1 MSDPTRISTVSRGL
15 DDLTAMWR
23 IRALEEKTRDLRLAE
38 EVVGSV
44 HLANGQE
51 AIAVGACSRLRPQ
64 DALYA
69 TYRGHGWAV
78 ARGVPP
84 REIFAEML
92 GRVTGVNGGR
102 GGSAHFSAPQHG
114 FHGENSIVGAGA
126 PIAVGA
132 ALAARH
138 DGSGR
143 VAMTVFGDGAMNQG
157 AVTEAMNFAAAFGLG
172 VVFMCENNRYS
183 ELTPI
188 NDMVANTDLSQRAT
202 ALGIPAVR
210 IDGND
215 LAQVRTAVQ
224 LSVESA
230 AAGRGPS
237 FIEAHTQRIVGHY
250 IGDAEQYRP
259 VGELDADREVEPI
272 AALSRRLLAAGV
284 VEQTIERCEQRAREE
299 MDRAADAALADPFV
313 DPSTAKEHLYA

>member
-1 MSDPTRISTVSRGL
+1 
-15 DDLTAMWR
+15 MWR
-23 IRALEEKTRDLRLAE
+23 IRALEEKIRDLRLAE
-38 EVVGSV
+38 IVVGSV

-51 AIAVGACSRLRPQ
+51 SIAVATCRELRQQ

-69 TYRGHGWAV
+69 TYRGHGWAL

-84 REIFAEML
+84 RAMIAELL
-92 GRVTGVNGGR
+92 GRTTGVNGGR
-102 GGSAHFSAPQHG
+102 GGSAYFSAPEYG
-114 FHGENSIVGAGA
+114 FYGENSIVGAGA

-132 ALAARH
+132 ALAAKY

-143 VAMTVFGDGAMNQG
+143 VAVTVFGDGAMNQG

-172 VVFMCENNRYS
+172 VIFICENNRYS

-188 NDMVANTDLSQRAT
+188 NDMVANPNLSQRAT

-215 LAQVRTAVQ
+215 LQQVRTAVR
-224 LSVESA
+224 LSVASA

-250 IGDAEQYRP
+250 IGDGEQYRP
-259 VGELDADREVEPI
+259 AGELDADLLVEPI
-272 AALSRRLLAAGV
+272 ARLTRELLNQGV
-284 VEQTIERCEQRAREE
+284 ASSAVEACEAKARSE
-299 MDRAADAALADPFV
+299 MDRAALLAQADPLV
-313 DPSTAKEHLYA
+313 DPKTAREHLYA

>member
-1 MSDPTRISTVSRGL
+1 MKL
-15 DDLTAMWR
+15 DDLHALWR
-23 IRALEEKTRDLRLAE
+23 IRALEEKIRDLRLEGAI
-38 EVVGSV
+38 VGSV
-44 HLANGQE
+44 HLSNGQE
-51 AIAVGACSRLRPQ
+51 SVAVGACSQLRSH
-64 DALYA
+64 DAVYA

-84 REIFAEML
+84 REIFAELL
-92 GRVTGVNGGR
+92 GRATGVNAGR

-132 ALAARH
+132 ALAGRH

-143 VAMTVFGDGAMNQG
+143 IALTVFGDGAMNQG
-157 AVTEAMNFAAAFGLG
+157 AVAEAMNFAAAFSLG
-172 VVFMCENNRYS
+172 VVFVCENNRYS

-188 NDMVANTDLSQRAT
+188 DDMVAQPDLSQRAT

-215 LAQVRTAVQ
+215 LAQVRTATR
-224 LSVESA
+224 LAVESA

-259 VGELDADREVEPI
+259 AGELERDLQLEPVARLGRE
-272 AALSRRLLAAGV
+272 LLAGGATP
-284 VEQTIERCEQRAREE
+284 EAIARCEQRARAE
-299 MDRAADAALADPFV
+299 MDAAAAAALADPV
-313 DPSTAKEHLYA
+313 TDPATAKDHLYA

>member
-1 MSDPTRISTVSRGL
+1 MNTRITEGL
-15 DDLTAMWR
+15 DDLHAMWR
-23 IRALEEKTRDLRLAE
+23 IRALEEKIRDLRYSE
-38 EVVGSV
+38 DIVGSV
-44 HLANGQE
+44 HLAIGQE
-51 AIAVGACSRLRPQ
+51 SIAVAACSQLRER

-84 REIFAEML
+84 REIFGELM
-92 GRVTGVNGGR
+92 GRTSGVNGGR
-102 GGSAHFSAPQHG
+102 GGSAHFSAPQYG

-126 PIAVGA
+126 PIATGA
-132 ALAARH
+132 ALAGKF

-143 VAMTVFGDGAMNQG
+143 VAVTVFGDGAMNQG
-157 AVTEAMNFAAAFGLG
+157 AVAEAMNFAAALKIG
-172 VVFMCENNRYS
+172 VLFICENNRYS

-188 NDMVANTDLSQRAT
+188 NDMVANPDLSQRAT

-215 LAQVRTAVQ
+215 LAQVRTAVK
-224 LSVESA
+224 LSLEA
-230 AAGRGPS
+230 AISGRGPS

-259 VGELDADREVEPI
+259 AGELEADAQVEPI
-272 AALSRRLLAAGV
+272 ARLRRELASAGAT
-284 VEQTIERCEQRAREE
+284 EAQLDRCEQRAREE
-299 MDRAADAALADPFV
+299 MDTAAAAALADPLV
-313 DPSTAKEHLYA
+313 APETAGEHLYA

>member
-1 MSDPTRISTVSRGL
+1 
-15 DDLTAMWR
+15 MWR
-23 IRALEEKTRDLRLAE
+23 IRALEETIRDLRLEGAI
-38 EVVGSV
+38 VGSV
-44 HLANGQE
+44 HLAIGQE
-51 AIAVGACSRLRPQ
+51 SIAVAACSQLRPQ

-69 TYRGHGWAV
+69 TYRGHSWAL

-84 REIFAEML
+84 REMIAELL
-92 GRVTGVNGGR
+92 GRATGVNGGR
-102 GGSAHFSAPQHG
+102 GGSAYFSAPQYG

-132 ALAARH
+132 ALAARY

-157 AVTEAMNFAAAFGLG
+157 GVTEAMNFAAAFQLG
-172 VVFMCENNRYS
+172 VIFVCENNRYS

-188 NDMVANTDLSQRAT
+188 NDMVANPDLSARAT
-202 ALGIPAVR
+202 SLGIPAVR

-215 LAQVRTAVQ
+215 LAQVRTAVRF
-224 LSVESA
+224 SVESA

-250 IGDAEQYRP
+250 IGDSEQYRP
-259 VGELDADREVEPI
+259 AGELDADLEVEPV
-272 AALSRRLLAAGV
+272 ARLTRELLDSGAPTDAV
-284 VEQTIERCEQRAREE
+284 NRCETRARNE
-299 MDRAADAALADPFV
+299 MEAAAKAASLDPLV

>member
-1 MSDPTRISTVSRGL
+1 MNELTARGL
-15 DDLTAMWR
+15 DDLHAMWR
-23 IRALEEKTRDLRLAE
+23 IRALEEKVRDLRLADV
-38 EVVGSV
+38 VVGSV
-44 HLANGQE
+44 HLTIGQE
-51 AIAVGACSRLRPQ
+51 SIAVAACGQLRSA

-84 REIFAEML
+84 REIFGELL

-102 GGSAHFSAPQHG
+102 GGSAHFSAPQYG
-114 FHGENSIVGAGA
+114 FQGENSIVGAGA

-132 ALAARH
+132 ALAGAH

-157 AVTEAMNFAAAFGLG
+157 GVTEAMNFAAAFGLG
-172 VVFMCENNRYS
+172 VVFVCENNRYS

-188 NDMVANTDLSQRAT
+188 NDMVANPDLSQRAT

-210 IDGND
+210 VDGND
-215 LAQVRTAVQ
+215 LAQVRTAAK
-224 LSVESA
+224 LSLETA
-230 AAGRGPS
+230 ANGRGPS

-250 IGDAEQYRP
+250 IGDAEHYRP
-259 VGELDADREVEPI
+259 AGELDADREVEPI
-272 AALSRRLLAAGV
+272 ARLSRELAANGV
-284 VEQTIERCEQRAREE
+284 SEEALAHCESRARHE
-299 MDRAADAALADPFV
+299 MDATAEAALQDPQV
-313 DPSTAKEHLYA
+313 DPDTAKEHLYA

>member
-1 MSDPTRISTVSRGL
+1 MSEPMVAASDRLR
-15 DDLTAMWR
+15 DLHAMWR
-23 IRALEEKTRDLRLAE
+23 IRALEEKIRDLRLE
-38 EVVGSV
+38 ESIVGSV
-44 HLANGQE
+44 HLSNGQE
-51 AIAVGACSRLRPQ
+51 SIAVAACSELRPH

-84 REIFAEML
+84 RNIFAEL
-92 GRVTGVNGGR
+92 LARSTGVNGGR
-102 GGSAHFSAPQHG
+102 GGSAHFSAPEFG

-132 ALAARH
+132 ALAARY

-143 VAMTVFGDGAMNQG
+143 VAMSVFGDGAMNQG
-157 AVTEAMNFAAAFGLG
+157 AVSEAMNFAAAFGLG
-172 VVFMCENNRYS
+172 VIFICENNRYS

-210 IDGND
+210 VDGND
-215 LAQVRTAVQ
+215 LNQVRTAVS
-224 LSVESA
+224 LSVASA

-259 VGELDADREVEPI
+259 SGELEADLVVEPI
-272 AALSRRLLAAGV
+272 ARLARELEAAGV
-284 VEQTIERCEQRAREE
+284 GRHAIDLCEQRARSE
-299 MDRAADAALADPFV
+299 MERAAAQALADPLV
-313 DPSTAKEHLYA
+313 EPSTAKDHLYA

>member
-1 MSDPTRISTVSRGL
+1 MKL
-15 DDLTAMWR
+15 DDLLAMWR
-23 IRALEEKTRDLRLAE
+23 IRALEEKIRDLRLE
-38 EVVGSV
+38 GSIVGSV
-44 HLANGQE
+44 HLSNGQE
-51 AIAVGACSRLRPQ
+51 SVAVAACSQLRPV
-64 DALYA
+64 DAVYA

-84 REIFAEML
+84 REIFAELL

-132 ALAARH
+132 ALAGRF

-143 VAMTVFGDGAMNQG
+143 IALTVFGDGAMNQG
-157 AVTEAMNFAAAFGLG
+157 AVAEAMNFAAAFSLG
-172 VVFMCENNRYS
+172 VVFVCENNRYS

-188 NDMVANTDLSQRAT
+188 DDMVAQPDLSRRAT

-210 IDGND
+210 VDGND
-215 LAQVRTAVQ
+215 LAQVRTATR
-224 LSVESA
+224 LAVESA

-237 FIEAHTQRIVGHY
+237 FVEAHTQRIVGHY

-259 VGELDADREVEPI
+259 AGELERDLELEPI
-272 AALSRRLLAAGV
+272 ARLTRELLAEGV
-284 VEQTIERCEQRAREE
+284 PTEAVARCEERARAE
-299 MDRAADAALADPFV
+299 MDAAADAALADPLT
-313 DPSTAKEHLYA
+313 DPATAKDHLYA

>member
-1 MSDPTRISTVSRGL
+1 MNEALVNVNERL
-15 DDLTAMWR
+15 DELHAMWR
-23 IRALEEKTRDLRLAE
+23 IRALEEKIRDLRLAE
-38 EVVGSV
+38 VIVGSV
-44 HLANGQE
+44 HLAIGQE
-51 AIAVGACSRLRPQ
+51 SIAVATCRELRPQ

-69 TYRGHGWAV
+69 TYRGHGWAL

-84 REIFAEML
+84 RNMIAELL
-92 GRVTGVNGGR
+92 GRTTGVNGGR
-102 GGSAHFSAPQHG
+102 GGSAYFSAPEYG
-114 FHGENSIVGAGA
+114 FYGENSIVGAGA
-126 PIAVGA
+126 PVAVGA
-132 ALAARH
+132 ALAARY

-143 VAMTVFGDGAMNQG
+143 VAVTVFGDGAMNQG

-172 VVFMCENNRYS
+172 VVFICENNRYS

-188 NDMVANTDLSQRAT
+188 NDMVANPDLSQRAT

-215 LAQVRTAVQ
+215 LQQVRTAVR
-224 LSVESA
+224 LSVASA

-259 VGELDADREVEPI
+259 DGELEADLVIEPI
-272 AALSRRLLAAGV
+272 ARLTRELHAQGIATST
-284 VEQTIERCEQRAREE
+284 VEACELRARAE
-299 MDRAADAALADPFV
+299 MERAATLAQADPLV
-313 DPSTAKEHLYA
+313 DPSTAREHLYA

>member
-1 MSDPTRISTVSRGL
+1 MSTPKADINARL
-15 DDLTAMWR
+15 DDLHAMWR
-23 IRALEEKTRDLRLAE
+23 IRALEDKIRDLRLSG
-38 EVVGSV
+38 VIVGSV

-51 AIAVGACSRLRPQ
+51 SIAVATCSELRPH

-84 REIFAEML
+84 RNIIAELL
-92 GRVTGVNGGR
+92 GRTTGVNGGR
-102 GGSAHFSAPQHG
+102 GGSAYFSAPEYG
-114 FHGENSIVGAGA
+114 FNGENSIVGAGA

-132 ALAARH
+132 ALAARY

-143 VAMTVFGDGAMNQG
+143 VAVTVFGDGAMNQG
-157 AVTEAMNFAAAFGLG
+157 AVSEAMNFAAAFQLG
-172 VVFMCENNRYS
+172 VVFVCENNRYS

-188 NDMVANTDLSQRAT
+188 NDMVANPDLSQRAT
-202 ALGIPAVR
+202 ALGLPAVR
-210 IDGND
+210 VDGND
-215 LAQVRTAVQ
+215 LNQVRTAVR
-224 LSVESA
+224 LSVAAA

-259 VGELDADREVEPI
+259 AGELEADLLIEPI
-272 AALSRRLLAAGV
+272 ARLARELAGAGV
-284 VEQTIERCEQRAREE
+284 SAHSIDACEQRARAEIE
-299 MDRAADAALADPFV
+299 RAAAQALADPLV
-313 DPSTAKEHLYA
+313 DAATAKEHLYA

>member
-1 MSDPTRISTVSRGL
+1 MKL
-15 DDLTAMWR
+15 DDLLSMWR
-23 IRALEEKTRDLRLAE
+23 IRALEEKIRDLRLE
-38 EVVGSV
+38 GPIVGSV

-51 AIAVGACSRLRPQ
+51 AVAVGATSQLRPQ

-84 REIFAEML
+84 REVLAELM
-92 GRVTGVNGGR
+92 GRATGVNGGR

-132 ALAARH
+132 ALAGKH

-143 VAMTVFGDGAMNQG
+143 VAMTVFGDGAINQG
-157 AVTEAMNFAAAFGLG
+157 AVAEAMNFAAAFALG
-172 VVFMCENNRYS
+172 VVFVCENNRYS

-188 NDMVANTDLSQRAT
+188 DDMVAQPDLSRRAT

-215 LAQVRTAVQ
+215 LAQVRTATR
-224 LSVESA
+224 LAVESA

-259 VGELDADREVEPI
+259 AGELERDLHLEPI
-272 AALSRRLLAAGV
+272 ARLTRELLADGV
-284 VEQTIERCEQRAREE
+284 APDAVARCEERARAEI
-299 MDRAADAALADPFV
+299 DAAANAALADPLT
-313 DPSTAKEHLYA
+313 DPATAKDHLYA

>member
-1 MSDPTRISTVSRGL
+1 MTDTYAAVRDRL
-15 DDLTAMWR
+15 DDLHAMWR
-23 IRALEEKTRDLRLAE
+23 IRALEEKIRDLRLNGPI
-38 EVVGSV
+38 VGSV
-44 HLANGQE
+44 HLAIGQE
-51 AIAVGACSRLRPQ
+51 SIAVATCSELRPQ

-84 REIFAEML
+84 RNIIAELL
-92 GRVTGVNGGR
+92 GRSTGVNGGR
-102 GGSAHFSAPQHG
+102 GGSAHFSAPEYG

-132 ALAARH
+132 ALAARY

-143 VAMTVFGDGAMNQG
+143 VAVTVFGDGAMNQG
-157 AVTEAMNFAAAFGLG
+157 AVSEAMNFAAAFGLG
-172 VVFMCENNRYS
+172 VVFVCENNRYS

-188 NDMVANTDLSQRAT
+188 NDMVANPDLSQRAT

-210 IDGND
+210 VDGND
-215 LAQVRTAVQ
+215 LRQVRTAVS
-224 LSVESA
+224 LSVASA

-259 VGELDADREVEPI
+259 AGELEADLVVEPI
-272 AALSRRLLAAGV
+272 ARLTRELETAGV
-284 VEQTIERCEQRAREE
+284 GRHTIDGCQAASPYRDE
-299 MDRAADAALADPFV
+299 RAATQALADPLV

>member
-1 MSDPTRISTVSRGL
+1 MNDTITRGL
-15 DDLTAMWR
+15 DDLAAMWR
-23 IRALEEKTRDLRLAE
+23 IRALEEKIRELRLADQ
-38 EVVGSV
+38 VVGSV
-44 HLANGQE
+44 HLAIGQE
-51 AIAVGACSRLRPQ
+51 SVAVGACSELRAH

-84 REIFAEML
+84 REIFGEVL
-92 GRVTGVNGGR
+92 GRVSGVNGGR

-132 ALAARH
+132 ALAARY

-143 VAMTVFGDGAMNQG
+143 IAMTVFGDGAMNQG
-157 AVTEAMNFAAAFGLG
+157 AVTEAVNFAAAFRLG
-172 VVFMCENNRYS
+172 VIFICENNRYS

-188 NDMVANTDLSQRAT
+188 NDMVANPDLSQRAT

-215 LAQVRTAVQ
+215 LAQVRTAVR

-237 FIEAHTQRIVGHY
+237 FIEAHTQRLVGHY

-259 VGELDADREVEPI
+259 AGELDADREVEPI
-272 AALSRRLLAAGV
+272 AALSRTLLASGV
-284 VEQTIERCEQRAREE
+284 GQETLDRCERRAREE
-299 MDRAADAALADPFV
+299 MDRAAAAALADPLV
-313 DPSTAKEHLYA
+313 DPATAKEHLYA

>member
-1 MSDPTRISTVSRGL
+1 MNEALVNVNERL
-15 DDLTAMWR
+15 DELHAMWR
-23 IRALEEKTRDLRLAE
+23 IRALEEKIRDLRLAE
-38 EVVGSV
+38 VIVGSV
-44 HLANGQE
+44 HLAIGQE
-51 AIAVGACSRLRPQ
+51 SIAVATCRELRKQ

-69 TYRGHGWAV
+69 TYRGHGWAL

-84 REIFAEML
+84 RNMIAELL
-92 GRVTGVNGGR
+92 GRTTGVNGGR
-102 GGSAHFSAPQHG
+102 GGSAYFSAPEYG
-114 FHGENSIVGAGA
+114 FYGENSIVGAGA
-126 PIAVGA
+126 PVAVGA
-132 ALAARH
+132 ALAARY

-143 VAMTVFGDGAMNQG
+143 VAVTVFGDGAMNQG

-172 VVFMCENNRYS
+172 VVFICENNRYS

-188 NDMVANTDLSQRAT
+188 NDMVANPDLSQRAT

-215 LAQVRTAVQ
+215 LQQVRTAVR
-224 LSVESA
+224 LSVASA

-259 VGELDADREVEPI
+259 DGELEADLVIEPI
-272 AALSRRLLAAGV
+272 ARLTRELRAQGIATST
-284 VEQTIERCEQRAREE
+284 VEACELRARAE
-299 MDRAADAALADPFV
+299 MERAATLAQADPLV
-313 DPSTAKEHLYA
+313 DPSTAREHLYA

>member
-1 MSDPTRISTVSRGL
+1 MSELVVATSDRL
-15 DDLTAMWR
+15 HDLHAMWR
-23 IRALEEKTRDLRLAE
+23 IRALEEKIRDLRLAE
-38 EVVGSV
+38 SIVGSV

-51 AIAVGACSRLRPQ
+51 SIAVAACSELRPH

-84 REIFAEML
+84 RNIFAELL
-92 GRVTGVNGGR
+92 GRSTGVNGGR
-102 GGSAHFSAPQHG
+102 GGSAYFSAPEFG

-132 ALAARH
+132 ALAARY
-138 DGSGR
+138 DGSRR
-143 VAMTVFGDGAMNQG
+143 VAVTVFGDGAMNQG
-157 AVTEAMNFAAAFGLG
+157 AVTEAMNFAAAFQLG
-172 VVFMCENNRYS
+172 VIFICENNRYS

-188 NDMVANTDLSQRAT
+188 NDMVANPDLSARAT

-210 IDGND
+210 VDGND
-215 LAQVRTAVQ
+215 LNQVRTAMS
-224 LSVESA
+224 LSVASA

-259 VGELDADREVEPI
+259 AGELEADLLIEPI
-272 AALSRRLLAAGV
+272 ARLARELEGAGV
-284 VEQTIERCEQRAREE
+284 GRTSIDRCEARARAE
-299 MDRAADAALADPFV
+299 MDRAATQALADPLT